1 MCDIETS
8 NSTLIFQASGVKVSV
23 IMIESRFSIQLATT
37 TIQYRL
43 NSSQS
48 SAIVNSIN
56 TTMDKFQ
63 LVACK
68 LIGTQLKSSSN
79 NGYIAS
85 IVYTICTVSF
95 DTVYLCVNQTNIVGT
110 GSITQVGI
118 VDLRCDICPSG
129 SVVYGICRQNLE
141 HGIIQEGVLQC
152 IYPFVFLGDECI
164 CADGYILNISVCIDI
179 IHALGHSQSSDLTN
193 VILELQNNLTNM
205 IFQQNIINKEINYSL
220 QNINNL
226 TTQIF
231 ENDTI
236 IDNYIFNNISIT
248 KNELLQVNSQIRNLY
263 NLNLNQVQNILNQFN
278 NYIQQFD
285 INSNKVV
292 NNNIEYIEQT
302 PNNISINVTLI
313 NNSMIMCDQPIYV
326 TSFDV
331 STISDTKSAADF
343 NSGYAFSSASTIT
356 NAFIDVKDYA
366 YTSTVHPLFQSQSTF
381 TNIKVQVGAQVTTSG
396 SLLSTGSTFVVNCV
410 NILSKE
416 GSQITVN
423 ATFKLNI
430 LLPKATNAI
439 IANLML
445 NLSFSA
451 VTQGNISL
459 IETSNGVF
467 NITGY
472 QILGVYQSTSCVAL
486 GANSLNSSSVYFNN
500 ISVAPSVFNV
510 GNQSSYQF
518 SQINCSQIKLNYA
531 SVIVDSHVTTIQTSL
546 SLTLQFGGFA
556 SFLNNSQFIIFS
568 LCYKNIVTL
577 LTIATQ
583 NSGILIGRS
592 YMNQF
597 ELKNSKIDYY
607 LFGQS
612 ILNSYGI
619 LGQNDGV
626 VQMLNITL
634 KFNIQS
640 TQMHSYVG
648 AIGSISSTSTYSIFQ
663 NILIVLN
670 INNGSYIGAIVGNQN
685 SPNCTILNS
694 SVQNSNLNGSTGVGG
709 FIGQCYSMITI
720 TSSSIFSSNISSNI
734 QCGGIIGYVGL
745 NVTIQNC
752 SIQNSSVGFA
762 SSIGGFVGQLKHSS
776 IMYVSI
782 GQVFSCA
789 IRGKEYVGGFFGY
802 IETFMNIV
810 LSDCLVVNNSIK
822 ASSNAAGNL
831 VGITYSSVRIII
843 SKIVT
848 CTVSAVSNAQ
858 LAIGYSTAAHMISTS
873 VSEGDNYVNGI
884 KQAMCLNFANAC

>member
-179 IHALGHSQSSDLTN
+179 IHALGHVQNDKDLQVIVLQLKQQLNDTEKNQNQINFMLYNIIISN
-193 VILELQNNLTNM
+193 VTLFENLIFQNNIMIENTLLQYIKEMLNEINNVKYNNELQNSIKQLSDLLDTIMKKPVCQNSESSNDINQNLSVCDLQTY
-205 IFQQNIINKEINYSL
+205 IQEFNII
-220 QNINNL
+220 
-226 TTQIF
+226 QITDHI
-231 ENDTI
+231 E
-236 IDNYIFNNISIT
+236 IFN
-248 KNELLQVNSQIRNLY
+248 
-263 NLNLNQVQNILNQFN
+263 
-278 NYIQQFD
+278 D
-285 INSNKVV
+285 
-292 NNNIEYIEQT
+292 
-302 PNNISINVTLI
+302 
-313 NNSMIMCDQPIYV
+313 
-326 TSFDV
+326 
-331 STISDTKSAADF
+331 
-343 NSGYAFSSASTIT
+343 GYAFSSASTIT

-510 GNQSSYQF
+510 GNQSSYLFVAVNGSNIEF
-518 SQINCSQIKLNYA
+518 SVLSIILGNSSNPALSNFVFSIA
-531 SVIVDSHVTTIQTSL
+531 SFQY
-546 SLTLQFGGFA
+546 QFGGLI
-556 SFLNNSQFIIFS
+556 SMMNSTTVKIQDLSYNCKQIFKI
-568 LCYKNIVTL
+568 YYV
-577 LTIATQ
+577 Q
-583 NSGILIGRS
+583 NSGLLIGRS
-592 YMNQF
+592 NASANIIGISHIC
-597 ELKNSKIDYY
+597 LYY
-607 LFGQS
+607 AVKSYS
-612 ILNSYGI
+612 ILNSFGIIGYLEDQINIIQSNIMINIISADSLSNAGI
-619 LGQNDGV
+619 LGYVTTTSQSII
-626 VQMLNITL
+626 LYSL
-634 KFNIQS
+634 KVI
-640 TQMHSYVG
+640 Y
-648 AIGSISSTSTYSIFQ
+648 
-663 NILIVLN
+663 N
-670 INNGSYIGAIVGNQN
+670 INNFGIGSYIGAIVGNQN